1 MSAAVASTPGRR
13 ASRTTRMSLTE
24 MAWRLR
30 DQVVRVAWSPRQVTR
45 HGLARAAAT
54 TPARALE
61 FTAVLPPG
69 TAALVPE
76 ETRRPVLETAG
87 RVLQGEWETL
97 GVLRTDLERPDWF
110 RDPVTGRR
118 YAQDSYAFRINHRSY
133 EQVGNIKQ
141 AWELSRLQH
150 LTLLATAWF
159 LTRDERYARRAAD
172 HLRSWWRENPFLSG
186 VHWTSGIELGV
197 RLISLVWIR
206 RLLDDW
212 PGVADLFERDA
223 LALRQIRWH
232 QQYLAA
238 FTSRGPSVGNY
249 VIAEAAGQ
257 LVVSC
262 AFPWFRESE
271 RWRRESVRLLE
282 RELARTTFPSG
293 IGLDGATDCRCFV
306 VELGFV
312 AAVEADVC
320 GHPLRPATWAR
331 LCALADSAAALVDE
345 RMRPPRQCG
354 LDEGRGLLLDAPTP
368 NHWPSMLALAGAL
381 VGRQDWWPRPP
392 ATAASSIVG
401 ALAGSGRQIADRP
414 SRRPS
419 HFADAGITLLRTS
432 GKDEIWCQC
441 DGGSHRT
448 ASIAEQA
455 HADVLSVEVRYAGVD
470 ILTAVGTF
478 HHDVDRIWRSSSRP
492 TITHSRQIEVLDD
505 GDIARWTAEHDEN
518 ASLDPLVLHRR
529 SVLLDRASRSIDI
542 IDQID
547 GDSRDIHMAFRLG
560 PDVQAE
566 VEGSCAVLEWPTA
579 STPGTARLELP
590 PGLRWSLHQ
599 GETEAVTGWYAP
611 GPGRRVPAVTL
622 SGRGRCEPGMPLF
635 IRLEFL
641 EIDNSG
647 KSAMC
652 RRAVSWTTSA
662 TPSDMAPEIRAEAR

>member
-1 MSAAVASTPGRR
+1 MSAAVASTPGRK
-13 ASRTTRMSLTE
+13 ASRTARMSLTE

-45 HGLARAAAT
+45 HELARAAAE
-54 TPARALE
+54 TPARARE

-69 TAALVPE
+69 TAALVSE
-76 ETRRPVLETAG
+76 ETRQPVLEAAG
-87 RVLQGEWETL
+87 RVLRGEWETL

-118 YAQDSYAFRINHRSY
+118 YAQDSYAFRIDHRSY

-159 LTRDERYARRAAD
+159 LTRDDRYARRAAD

-186 VHWTSGIELGV
+186 VHWTSGIEIGV

-238 FTSRGPSVGNY
+238 FTSRGPSAGKY

-271 RWRRESVRLLE
+271 RWRRESERLLE
-282 RELARTTFPSG
+282 RELACTSFPSG
-293 IGLDGATDCRCFV
+293 IGLYGAMDCRCFV

-312 AAVEADVC
+312 AAIEAEVS

-345 RMRPPRQCG
+345 RMRPPRQCCPN
-354 LDEGRGLLLDAPTP
+354 EGRGLLLDSPTP

-401 ALAGSGRQIADRP
+401 ALAGSRRQIRDRP
-414 SRRPS
+414 SQRPS
-419 HFADAGITLLRTS
+419 HFADAGITLLRTT

-441 DGGSHRT
+441 DDGSHGT
-448 ASIAEQA
+448 ASIGEQA

-470 ILTAVGTF
+470 ILTALGTL
-478 HHDVDRIWRSSSRP
+478 HHDDGRISRSSSRP

-505 GDIARWTAEHDEN
+505 GDIARWTAEHGEN
-518 ASLDPLVLHRR
+518 VSLGPLVLHRR

-542 IDQID
+542 IDQVD
-547 GDSRDIHMAFRLG
+547 GASRDIHMAFRLG

-566 VEGSCAVLEWPTA
+566 LEGSCAVLQWPTA
-579 STPGTARLELP
+579 SPPGTARLELL
-590 PGLRWSLHQ
+590 PGLRWSLYQ
-599 GETEAVTGWYAP
+599 GETEPLTGWNAP
-611 GPGRRVPAVTL
+611 GPGRRVPAPTL
-622 SGRGRCEPGMPLF
+622 SGRGRCGPGMPLF
-635 IRLEFL
+635 TRLDFL
-641 EIDNSG
+641 EIGNSG
-647 KSAMC
+647 KSPVC
-652 RRAVSWTTSA
+652 RPVVSWTASA
-662 TPSDMAPEIRAEAR
+662 TPSDTAPEIQAEAR